1 MFDRRMYTFHT
12 LYREMNYRKTAEV
25 LNMTQPGVT
34 QHIQFLEAE
43 YGVKLFQYE
52 GKILSRTTDAE
63 LLEQYIH
70 RVLAEERELKRK
82 FQHSNDYLLRIGA
95 TKTIGEFVIH
105 SMAEHFMRVPSNR
118 LELMIDNTEALLA
131 SVDTG
136 NLDFALIEGRFDK
149 SKYGFRLFR
158 KERFVGI
165 CAVSH
170 RFAGKKV
177 QLEEIF
183 AETVIV
189 REKGSGTREI
199 MEQVILQYGFALE
212 SFHRIMTISDFS
224 AIQRFVADNIGIT
237 FAYQS
242 VAEQDQ
248 LAVFEIENMEIIR
261 EFNYVYCNERVAAE
275 KIKRFEE

>member
-1 MFDRRMYTFHT
+1 M
-12 LYREMNYRKTAEV
+12 
-25 LNMTQPGVT
+25 
-34 QHIQFLEAE
+34 
-43 YGVKLFQYE
+43 
-52 GKILSRTTDAE
+52 
-63 LLEQYIH
+63 
-70 RVLAEERELKRK
+70 
-82 FQHSNDYLLRIGA
+82 
-95 TKTIGEFVIH
+95 
-105 SMAEHFMRVPSNR
+105 
-118 LELMIDNTEALLA
+118 
-131 SVDTG
+131 
-136 NLDFALIEGRFDK
+136 
-149 SKYGFRLFR
+149 
-158 KERFVGI
+158 
-165 CAVSH
+165 
-170 RFAGKKV
+170 
-177 QLEEIF
+177 EEIF